1 MLVHR
6 RGNHQ
11 MFVMA
16 FSAKFCARRG
26 AHKRPAA
33 LLASSSSTIQAASE
47 ALSSARRSAPLD
59 ISYGNGGD
67 TPWMRARGW
76 FFSMGFHGDLMEIN
90 GISWG
95 FHGDL
100 MEINENS
107 WGFDGNQWE
116 FMGFHGDFMGIW
128 WKSMGIHGD
137 FMRIWQFSLG
147 FTGILWGCYWV
158 SWGTHGDLVKIVG
171 IQWSL
176 MGYVANG
183 YPVTIGSKLMVG
195 IDIFLWNSIMFIPIS
210 CLLMKLQKTM

>member
-6 RGNHQ
+6 RVTIRCSSWLSPTNSAHVEARTKGRPRCWRRAPPRSRRRLRPWVRPGGPHRWTSP
-11 MFVMA
+11 MA
-16 FSAKFCARRG
+16 MVET
-26 AHKRPAA
+26 H
-33 LLASSSSTIQAASE
+33 
-47 ALSSARRSAPLD
+47 
-59 ISYGNGGD
+59 
-67 TPWMRARGW
+67 RGW
-76 FFSMGFHGDLMEIN
+76 GQGDDFFQWDFMGIWWKSM
-90 GISWG
+90 G

-107 WGFDGNQWE
+107 W
-116 FMGFHGDFMGIW
+116 GFHGDFMGIW

-195 IDIFLWNSIMFIPIS
+195 IDIFCEIPS
-210 CLLMKLQKTM
+210 CLSPCHVCWWNCKKLCNDGIDRYHPSS